1 MEQSLV
7 VAWPPTSSSSLAPE
21 PPTVC
26 LRVCPKGGTMSGQ
39 LLIFPAPLQL
49 GGGRI
54 AQCWPMTHNESV
66 GVVYFPPLLPAFE
79 QGIRM

>member
-1 MEQSLV
+1 
-7 VAWPPTSSSSLAPE
+7 
-21 PPTVC
+21 
-26 LRVCPKGGTMSGQ
+26 MSGQ

-66 GVVYFPPLLPAFE
+66 GVLYFPPLLPAFE